1 MEAHHTKCPLD
12 HVTLLCNFYWNK
24 CHLLVA
30 RNYLPWASRW
40 IDLSMISFVGASVIL
55 DCWTIPSIKEAE
67 KAYTT
72 YNAAGAAWRNCCAV
86 SFHLLE
92 RQPVRCPCAW
102 ADASA
107 VKSDWNSLGHAMG
120 LVLMCPLLAWCVQ
133 NRAELYW
140 DMIWEILGSECKE
153 LHTMPRG
160 TWDCR
165 WAIQAA
171 NCLPQHAIW
180 RKTHPAL
187 GLSQNRLQYTPKWQ
201 FWGRAW
207 W

>member
-1 MEAHHTKCPLD
+1 
-12 HVTLLCNFYWNK
+12 
-24 CHLLVA
+24 
-30 RNYLPWASRW
+30 
-40 IDLSMISFVGASVIL
+40 
-55 DCWTIPSIKEAE
+55 
-67 KAYTT
+67 
-72 YNAAGAAWRNCCAV
+72 
-86 SFHLLE
+86 
-92 RQPVRCPCAW
+92 VRCPCAW